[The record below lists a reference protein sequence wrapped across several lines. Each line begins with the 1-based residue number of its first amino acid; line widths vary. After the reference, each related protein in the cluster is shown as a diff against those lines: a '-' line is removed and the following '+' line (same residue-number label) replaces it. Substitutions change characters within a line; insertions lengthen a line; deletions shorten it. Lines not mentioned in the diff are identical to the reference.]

1 MTTATRSRR
10 RMDVA
15 RRREQ
20 LIAVALDLFSRRPPE
35 HVSLDDIAAAAGI
48 SRPLVYHYFAG
59 KQSLYEAVLH
69 RAAEDLAELFA
80 EPHQGPPGERLLGVV
95 RRFFDVAEEPG
106 AGYAVLLRESTDL
119 TGRVREAAYAHLLD
133 QLAVGEPGP
142 RLEVALRSWVS
153 LTETTARLWQEGQG
167 PGIPRAELE
176 SQLVHA
182 FVGLTAASA
191 AHDAGMAAVLRRI
204 LENEPEDG
212 PFVGAVSAVSTLV
225 TL

>member
-1 MTTATRSRR
+1 MTTATRNRR

-35 HVSLDDIAAAAGI
+35 RVSLDDIAAAAGI

-69 RAAEDLAELFA
+69 RAADDLATHFA
-80 EPHQGPPGERLLGVV
+80 ERREVPPGTVLLDVIA
-95 RRFFDVAEEPG
+95 RFLDFASEDAT
-106 AGYAVLLRESTDL
+106 GYAVLLRGTPDL
-119 TGRVREAAYAHLLD
+119 TGRVREAAYARLLGR
-133 QLAVGEPGP
+133 LAVGTPGP
-142 RLEVALRSWVS
+142 RLEVALRSWIS
-153 LTETTARLWQEGQG
+153 LTDTTARLWREE

-182 FVGLTAASA
+182 FVAMTAASA
-191 AHDAGMAAVLRRI
+191 AHDAGMAAVLRRV
-204 LENEPEDG
+204 LEDEPKDG
-212 PFVGAVSAVSTLV
+212 PFGDAVTALATL
-225 TL
+225 